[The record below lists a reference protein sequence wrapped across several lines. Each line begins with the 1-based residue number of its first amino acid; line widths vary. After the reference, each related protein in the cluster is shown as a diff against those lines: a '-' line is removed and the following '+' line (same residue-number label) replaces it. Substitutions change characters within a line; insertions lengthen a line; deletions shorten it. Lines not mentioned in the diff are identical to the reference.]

1 MTLLISSHAN
11 TLGRAIGF
19 ACLIAG
25 VPGLVVASEPVLAT
39 MAVPAAVQIPN
50 SVSNQDAYVT
60 RDEGSESWTLG
71 SASIAYTVGFDRD
84 GRLMT
89 LALSQPGSATAWNPM
104 RIPDSHVTV
113 GERDLIL
120 GNLTGEGF
128 KFDSANLTESSTGVE
143 LRLAFLD
150 TKGGVRATRVYACY
164 PASPVIEAWTIF
176 EATGAPVILSKIT
189 GLEVGAV
196 GTDAVWVHGLWP
208 QDRESFSIDR
218 QLLPQGAALTIDT
231 QARSTETALPLF
243 AVRSPAGMFFGGVM
257 WSGTWR
263 ITLTGEDSS
272 RVSAVLSPGD
282 LQTTVTTARS
292 VELPHSFF
300 GITSGDLAQVSA
312 ALQSFIV
319 TGVRKGRPFQPQ
331 VTFNTWFINGT
342 DVNDEVI
349 SQEIDQAAAAGAE
362 LFELDA
368 GWYVGAGANG
378 AGDFSSGLGN
388 WTVDPAK
395 FKNGLRPHADHAHA
409 LGMKFALWVEPER
422 IDLSTLGK
430 QGNAMASWLASVDG
444 QYAPGSANRDA
455 QAAQLDFGN
464 PTARQWV
471 IDRLSSLV
479 SDNGVDYLKWDN
491 NFWINNN
498 RANGEHGTTDG
509 NFAHVRGL
517 YTVLATLRTT
527 FPDLL
532 IENCAGGGNR
542 LDLGLMQYTDAAW
555 MDDHT
560 TPAAHVRHNLE
571 GLATFLPPS
580 YLLSYVIAGVDEP
593 MHDAPDLDLY
603 ARSRMP
609 GVLGLSFRADELD
622 PTDMSSLRE
631 EVDLYRQS
639 RGMVNG
645 ASAVLLTDQAMT
657 DGGPAWDALQLTDA
671 TGDAAVIYAFQN
683 DRGVTRV
690 TLTPQRLTPGTLYQ
704 VRSATGDD
712 LGTFSGADL
721 MTDGIE
727 VNETPASAAHI
738 LYLSAQSGLP
748 EPTTFSTH

>member
-1 MTLLISSHAN
+1 LA
-11 TLGRAIGF
+11 
-19 ACLIAG
+19 
-25 VPGLVVASEPVLAT
+25 VASEPLL
-39 MAVPAAVQIPN
+39 AAVAAASAAAAPVQ
-50 SVSNQDAYVT
+50 STVSNQDAYVT
-60 RDEGSESWTLG
+60 RDEGSESWTVG
-71 SASIAYTVGFDRD
+71 NATIRYTVGFDRE

-89 LALSQPGSATAWNPM
+89 LDLSQPGTAAVWNPL

-120 GNLTGEGF
+120 GNMAGEGF
-128 KFDSANLTESSTGVE
+128 KFEGATLDESPTGVE

-150 TKGGVRATRVYACY
+150 AKGGVRATRVYACY
-164 PASPVIEAWTIF
+164 PASPVIEAWTAF
-176 EATGAPVILSKIT
+176 EATGSPVTLSKIT
-189 GLEVGAV
+189 GFEVGAV
-196 GTDAVWVHGLWP
+196 GTDVVWVRGLWP
-208 QDRESFSIDR
+208 PDRESFSIER
-218 QLLPQGAALTIDT
+218 QQLPQGAALTIDT

-257 WSGTWR
+257 WSGSWR

-282 LQTTVTTARS
+282 LQTTVTIARP

-300 GITSGDLAQVSA
+300 GITSGDLAEVSA
-312 ALQSFIV
+312 SLQSFIV

-331 VTFNTWFINGT
+331 VTYNTWFINGT
-342 DVNDEVI
+342 DVNDDVI
-349 SQEIDQAAAAGAE
+349 SREIDQAAAAGAE

-368 GWYVGAGANG
+368 GWYTGAGANG
-378 AGDFSSGLGN
+378 PGDFSSGLGN

-422 IDLSTLGK
+422 VDLSTIGK
-430 QGNAMASWLASVDG
+430 PGTAMASWLASVDG
-444 QYAPGSANRDA
+444 QYAPGSSNRDA

-471 IDRLSSLV
+471 IDRLSALV
-479 SDNGVDYLKWDN
+479 SANGVDYLKWDN

-498 RANGEHGTTDG
+498 RPNSEHSASDG

-517 YTVLATLRTT
+517 YTVLATLRAQ

-555 MDDHT
+555 MDDRT
-560 TPAAHVRHNLE
+560 SPSAHVRHNLE
-571 GLATFLPPS
+571 GLTTFLPPS

-622 PTDMSSLRE
+622 EHDMASLRE

-639 RGMVNG
+639 RGLVSG

-657 DGGPAWDALQLTDA
+657 DGGPAWDALQVTDA
-671 TGDAAVIYAFQN
+671 AGAAAVIYAFQN
-683 DRGVTRV
+683 DRGVPRV
-690 TLTPQRLTPGTLYQ
+690 TLKPQRLTPGTLYQ
-704 VRSATGDD
+704 VRSTAGED
-712 LGTFSGADL
+712 LGTFTGADL